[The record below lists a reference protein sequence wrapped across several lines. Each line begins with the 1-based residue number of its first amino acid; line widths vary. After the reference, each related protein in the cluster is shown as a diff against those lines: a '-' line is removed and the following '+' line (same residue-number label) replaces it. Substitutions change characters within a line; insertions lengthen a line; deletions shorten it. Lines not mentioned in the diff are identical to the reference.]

1 LTFSEIAHDRYI
13 MEKMQKFKLV
23 DMRERYNEIIETAI
37 QDKLGYKDFLVKLL
51 QVEDAGKNRRL
62 VEKLV
67 RNANFEFIKTL
78 DEIEYEF
85 NETINYQKVKEL
97 GTLSFMDN
105 HENIIII
112 GPPGVGKSMIATGIG
127 LNACQKDRTVLFVN
141 ANDLMEQLVDAL
153 KKGQLRQELNK
164 LNKIEILII
173 DELSY
178 IKMDKEKESIFFQII
193 RQRYEKRSLIITT
206 NLPLGRWNEIFTG
219 EIAATAILDRLLHH
233 CHVLSITGDS
243 FRVKGEAYL
252 LNQESGAIP
261 GKDDTEYGK
270 SRKRLCRNSKNI

>member
-1 LTFSEIAHDRYI
+1 MSTTAIAHDKYI
-13 MEKMQKFKLV
+13 LEKMHKFKLV
-23 DMRERYNEIIETAI
+23 DMRGRYEEIIETAI
-37 QDKLGYKDFLVKLL
+37 QSKLGYKEFLVRLL
-51 QVEDAGKNRRL
+51 QVEDEGKNRRH
-62 VEKLV
+62 VDKLI
-67 RNANFEFIKTL
+67 RNANFESIKTL

-85 NETINYQKVKEL
+85 NESINAQKVKEL
-97 GTLSFMDN
+97 GTLSFLDR

-127 LNACQKDRTVLFVN
+127 LNACHNGRPVLFVN
-141 ANDLMEQLVDAL
+141 ANDLMGQLVAAVE
-153 KKGQLRQELNK
+153 KGELRQELKK
-164 LNKIEILII
+164 LDKAEMLIV

-178 IKMDKEKESIFFQII
+178 IKMDKERESIFFQII

-243 FRVKGEAYL
+243 FRVKGENYL
-252 LNQESGAIP
+252 LDKKRRDN
-261 GKDDTEYGK
+261 TEKG
-270 SRKRLCRNSKNI
+270 

>member
-1 LTFSEIAHDRYI
+1 MTTSVIAHDKYI
-13 MEKMQKFKLV
+13 MEKMHKFKLV
-23 DMRERYNEIIETAI
+23 DMRDRYNEIIETAI
-37 QDKLGYKDFLVKLL
+37 EDKLGYKEFLVKLL
-51 QVEDAGKNRRL
+51 QVEDEGKSQRL
-62 VEKLV
+62 VEKLI
-67 RNANFEFIKTL
+67 RNANFDFIKTL

-127 LNACQKDRTVLFVN
+127 LNACQKHKPVLFVN
-141 ANDLMEQLVDAL
+141 ANDLMELLVDAV
-153 KKGQLRQELNK
+153 KKGHLRQELNK
-164 LNKIEILII
+164 LNKIEMLII

-178 IKMDKEKESIFFQII
+178 IKMDKEKESIFFQLI

-243 FRVKGEAYL
+243 FRVKGGNYL
-252 LNQESGAIP
+252 LNKE
-261 GKDDTEYGK
+261 K
-270 SRKRLCRNSKNI
+270 RNSTEKG